1 VAGVKLQLRVYPP
14 RKVIIRSGVA
24 PTYTAEAG
32 RLRPVFPF
40 CRCPVTRHLLLS
52 AALLAALAGATR
64 SAEPPEFSGPSAF
77 AHLEAI
83 CKLGP
88 RPSGSEGMRRQ
99 RALAAEHFRAAGA
112 TVTGQ
117 AFRIRDR
124 RTGEPVHLENL
135 IVTWHPDRRERILIG
150 AHYDTRPYP
159 DRDPVDPRGVF
170 LGANDGASGVALLL
184 ELGRFMGALTGPGV
198 DFVLFDAEEYVVGP
212 RDPYFLGSTYF
223 ARQYAA
229 AQRAGAGPVYR
240 AGVIVDMVADRD
252 LEIWQEQKSVTW
264 PDTRPI
270 VEEIWG
276 VAARLGVRQ
285 FVPRP
290 LHEVEDDHVP
300 LRNIGRIP
308 TCEIIDFDYPAWHT
322 TRDTPEQCSAESLE
336 VVGRVVLAWLR
347 EQR

>member
-1 VAGVKLQLRVYPP
+1 MLCVVLAVAGRACAD
-14 RKVIIRSGVA
+14 A
-24 PTYTAEAG
+24 PAQPADQ
-32 RLRPVFPF
+32 
-40 CRCPVTRHLLLS
+40 
-52 AALLAALAGATR
+52 
-64 SAEPPEFSGPSAF
+64 FSGERAF

-88 RPSGSEGMRRQ
+88 RPSGSEAMRRQ

-112 TVTGQ
+112 TVAGQ

-124 RTGEPVHLENL
+124 RTGEPVHIENL
-135 IVTWHPDRRERILIG
+135 LVTWHPDRRDRILVG

-170 LGANDGASGVALLL
+170 IGANDGASGVALLM
-184 ELGRFMGALTGPGV
+184 ELGQFMASVSGPGV

-229 AQRAGAGPVYR
+229 AQRAGEGPAYR
-240 AGVIVDMVADRD
+240 AGAIVDMVADRD
-252 LEIWQEQKSVTW
+252 LEIWQELKSVTW
-264 PDTRPI
+264 PETRPV

-276 VAARLGVRQ
+276 VATRLGVRQ

-290 LHEVEDDHVP
+290 RHEVEDDHVP

-308 TCEIIDFDYPAWHT
+308 TCDIIDFDYPAWHT

-336 VVGRVVLAWLR
+336 AVGRVVLAWLR